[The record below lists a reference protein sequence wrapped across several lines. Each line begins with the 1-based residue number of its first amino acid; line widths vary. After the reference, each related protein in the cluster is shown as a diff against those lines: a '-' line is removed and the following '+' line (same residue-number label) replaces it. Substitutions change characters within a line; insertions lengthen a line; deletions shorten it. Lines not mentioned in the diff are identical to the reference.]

1 MENGIF
7 LLLTEA
13 LLQIPGMLAIV
24 FLVGFIGFFIV
35 FLLMPIRLLW
45 VIFRHLKPGGNIV
58 SNRGSY
64 ITSNIFLALAVYGVI
79 EFVVVMA
86 NAGSGSVSGLM
97 IPMFS
102 FIPFI
107 LYIYFEWF
115 RRKAYKEIKDDESNQ
130 SLQTDAPKARR

>member
-1 MENGIF
+1 MESGIF
-7 LLLTEA
+7 VLLTGA

-24 FLVGFIGFFIV
+24 FPIGFIGLFVV

-45 VIFRHLKPGGNIV
+45 VIFRHLKPREDVV
-58 SNRGSY
+58 SDKGSY

-97 IPMFS
+97 LPMFS

-107 LYIYFEWF
+107 LYILFEWF
-115 RRKAYKEIKDDESNQ
+115 RREAYKEIKDNESN
-130 SLQTDAPKARR
+130 